1 MSKKVYILGGYQ
13 TDFSINY
20 KKEGKDLY
28 ALLQESVEGAFEQTN
43 IAPKEVESA
52 HIGNFVGELFCGQG
66 QLGGMFVSIHS
77 DLAGIPTAR
86 HEAACASGSMAAFNA
101 MAEIEAGR
109 YDLVCVS
116 GIEMMRNVGGKE
128 AAEHLGAAA
137 WIGKEAQ
144 DAQFPWPYLFNEIG
158 EMYEERYGLQQA
170 HLAEI
175 AKTNYENAKRNPKSQ
190 TRNWGLD
197 ELFFTEDEQM
207 NPIIEGSLRKSDCG
221 RITDG
226 SATVF
231 LASEKY
237 AKEYSKKQNI
247 SFEEIPYIKGWGHRT
262 APMLL
267 KDKMDAGKNT
277 PYPFPHLR
285 GTIEDAYRRA
295 NISGIADLD
304 AIETHDCFTI
314 TEYIALEHFG
324 ITAPGEAW
332 KAIEAGHIKMNG
344 NIPVNPSGG
353 LIANGHPVGATGVRM
368 LLDSHKQITGPA
380 GAYQVEGAKNVA
392 TLNVGGSLTTMASF
406 IVGNNV
412 DGL

>member
-1 MSKKVYILGGYQ
+1 MKKVFILGGYQ
-13 TDFSINY
+13 TDFALNY
-20 KKEGKDLY
+20 KREGKDLY
-28 ALLQESVEGAFEQTN
+28 QLLQDSVIGAFEQTA
-43 IAPKEVESA
+43 IEPKEVESA

-66 QLGGMFVSIHS
+66 QLGGMFVSIHP

-109 YDLVCVS
+109 YDLVAVS

-158 EMYEERYGLQQA
+158 EMYEERFGLQQA

-190 TRNWGLD
+190 TRTWGLD
-197 ELFFTEDEQM
+197 DRFFTEDEHI
-207 NPIIEGSLRKSDCG
+207 NPKIEGNLRKSDCG

-226 SATVF
+226 SATIF

-237 AKEYSKKQNI
+237 AKEYAKKRNI
-247 SFEEIPYIKGWGHRT
+247 PFEKMPYIKGWGHRT

-267 KDKMDAGKNT
+267 KDKLEVGKSSR
-277 PYPFPHLR
+277 YPFPHLR

-314 TEYIALEHFG
+314 TEYVALEHFG

-332 KAIEAGHIKMNG
+332 KAIEAGTIKMG
-344 NIPVNPSGG
+344 GKIPVNPSGG

-368 LLDSHKQITGPA
+368 LLDSYKQITETA
-380 GAYQVEGAKNVA
+380 GDYQVEGAKNVA

-406 IVGNNV
+406 IVSNTA
-412 DGL
+412 L

>member
-1 MSKKVYILGGYQ
+1 MKKVFILGGYQ
-13 TDFSINY
+13 TDFALNY
-20 KKEGKDLY
+20 KREGKDLY
-28 ALLQESVEGAFEQTN
+28 DLLQDSVIGALEKTD
-43 IAPKEVESA
+43 IAPKEIESA

-66 QLGGMFVSIHS
+66 QLGGMFVSIHP

-86 HEAACASGSMAAFNA
+86 HEAACASGSMAVFNA

-109 YDLVCVS
+109 YDLVCVA
-116 GIEMMRNVGGKE
+116 GIEMMRNVSGKE
-128 AAEHLGAAA
+128 AANHLGAAA

-158 EMYEERYGLQQA
+158 EMYEERFGLKQA

-190 TRNWGLD
+190 TRTWGLD
-197 ELFFTEDEQM
+197 NRFFTEDEQI
-207 NPIIEGSLRKSDCG
+207 NPKIEGNLRKSDCG

-226 SATVF
+226 GATIF

-237 AKEYSKKQNI
+237 AKEYAKKRNI
-247 SFEEIPYIKGWGHRT
+247 QFEKIPYIKGWGHRT

-267 KDKMDAGKNT
+267 KDKLDAGKQS

-295 NISGIADLD
+295 NISGVADLD
-304 AIETHDCFTI
+304 AIETHDCFTV
-314 TEYIALEHFG
+314 TEYVAIEHFG

-332 KAIEAGHIKMNG
+332 KAIEEGRIKMDG
-344 NIPVNPSGG
+344 CLPVNPSGG

-368 LLDSHKQITGPA
+368 LLDAYKQVTGTA
-380 GAYQVEGAKNVA
+380 GDYQVKGAKNVA

-406 IVGNNV
+406 VVGNTA
-412 DGL
+412 L

>member
-1 MSKKVYILGGYQ
+1 MKKVFILGGHQ
-13 TDFSINY
+13 TDFALNY
-20 KKEGKDLY
+20 KREGKDLY
-28 ALLQESVEGAFEQTN
+28 ELLQDSVIGAFEKTK
-43 IAPKEVESA
+43 IDPKEVESA
-52 HIGNFVGELFCGQG
+52 HIGNFVAELFCGQG
-66 QLGGMFVSIHS
+66 QIGGMFVSIHP

-116 GIEMMRNVGGKE
+116 GLEMMRHVSGKE

-137 WIGKEAQ
+137 WIGKEAA

-158 EMYEERYGLQQA
+158 ELYQERYGLQAA

-175 AKTNYENAKRNPKSQ
+175 AKTNYENAKRNPNSQ
-190 TRNWGLD
+190 TRTWGLD
-197 ELFFTEDEQM
+197 DRFFTEDEQI

-226 SATVF
+226 GATIF

-237 AKEYSKKQNI
+237 AKAYAKRQNI
-247 SFEEIPYIKGWGHRT
+247 TLESLPYIKGWGHRT

-267 KDKMDAGKNT
+267 KDKLDASKNQH
-277 PYPFPHLR
+277 YPFPHLR
-285 GTIEDAYRRA
+285 GTIEDAYKRA
-295 NISGIADLD
+295 NISGVADLD

-332 KAIEAGHIKMNG
+332 KAIEAGSIKMKG
-344 NIPVNPSGG
+344 TIPVNPSGG

-368 LLDSHKQITGPA
+368 LLDSYKQVTGNA
-380 GAYQVEGAKNVA
+380 GDYQVEGAKNVA

-406 IVGNNV
+406 VVGV
-412 DGL
+412 

>member
-1 MSKKVYILGGYQ
+1 MKKVFILGGYQ
-13 TDFSINY
+13 TDFALNY
-20 KKEGKDLY
+20 KREGKDLY
-28 ALLQESVEGAFEQTN
+28 DLLQDSVIGAFEKTD
-43 IAPKEVESA
+43 IAPKEIEAA

-66 QLGGMFVSIHS
+66 QLGGMFVSIHP

-109 YDLVCVS
+109 YDLVAVS

-158 EMYEERYGLQQA
+158 EMYEERFGLQQA

-190 TRNWGLD
+190 TRTWGLD
-197 ELFFTEDEQM
+197 GRFFTEDEQI
-207 NPIIEGSLRKSDCG
+207 NPKIEGNLRKSDCG

-226 SATVF
+226 SATIF

-237 AKEYSKKQNI
+237 AKEYAKKRNI
-247 SFEEIPYIKGWGHRT
+247 SFEKIPYIKGWGHRT

-267 KDKMDAGKNT
+267 KDKLDAGKQS

-295 NISGIADLD
+295 NIAGIADLD

-314 TEYIALEHFG
+314 TEYVALEHFG

-332 KAIEAGHIKMNG
+332 KAIEAGSIKMG
-344 NIPVNPSGG
+344 GKIPVNPSGG

-368 LLDSHKQITGPA
+368 LLDSYKQVTGTA
-380 GAYQVEGAKNVA
+380 GDYQVEGAKNVA

-406 IVGNNV
+406 IVGNRAS
-412 DGL
+412 

>member
-1 MSKKVYILGGYQ
+1 MKKVYILGGHQ
-13 TDFSINY
+13 TDFALSY
-20 KKEGKDLY
+20 QREGKDIY
-28 ALLQESVEGAFEQTN
+28 DLLKDSVEGAFAKTGIE
-43 IAPKEVESA
+43 PKEVESA

-66 QLGGMFVSIHS
+66 QLGGMFVSIHP

-109 YDLVCVS
+109 YDLVGVS
-116 GIEMMRNVGGKE
+116 GIEMMRHVSGKV

-144 DAQFPWPYLFNEIG
+144 DAQFPWPYLFNDIM
-158 EMYEERYGLQQA
+158 EMYEERYGLQQV

-190 TRNWGLD
+190 TRTWGLD
-197 ELFFTEDEQM
+197 DRFFTEDEHI

-226 SATVF
+226 SATIF

-237 AKEYSKKQNI
+237 AKEYAAKRNI
-247 SFEEIPYIKGWGHRT
+247 PFEKLPYIKGWGHRT

-267 KDKMDAGKNT
+267 KEKMEAGKNT
-277 PYPFPHLR
+277 AYPFPHLR

-295 NISGIADLD
+295 NISGVADLD
-304 AIETHDCFTI
+304 VIETHDCFTI
-314 TEYIALEHFG
+314 TEYVALEHFG

-332 KAIEAGHIKMNG
+332 KAIEEGRIKMDG
-344 NIPVNPSGG
+344 CLPVNPSGG

-368 LLDSHKQITGPA
+368 LLDSYKQVTGTA
-380 GAYQVEGAKNVA
+380 GDYQVEGAQNVA
-392 TLNVGGSLTTMASF
+392 TLNVGGSLTTMAQRRKVL
-406 IVGNNV
+406 III
-412 DGL
+412 

>member
-13 TDFSINY
+13 TDFALNY
-20 KKEGKDLY
+20 KREGKDLY
-28 ALLQESVEGAFEQTN
+28 DLLQDSVIGAFENTD

-52 HIGNFVGELFCGQG
+52 HIGNFVSELFCNQG
-66 QLGGMFVSIHS
+66 QLGGMFVSIHP
-77 DLAGIPTAR
+77 DLAGIPTSR
-86 HEAACASGSMAAFNA
+86 HEAACASGSMAAFSA

-116 GIEMMRNVGGKE
+116 GVEMMRHVSGKE

-158 EMYEERYGLQQA
+158 EMYEERFGLQQA
-170 HLAEI
+170 HLAAI

-190 TRNWGLD
+190 TRTWGLD
-197 ELFFTEDEQM
+197 DRFFTEHDEI
-207 NPIIEGSLRKSDCG
+207 NPKIEGNLRKSDCG

-237 AKEYSKKQNI
+237 AKAYAKKRNI
-247 SFEEIPYIKGWGHRT
+247 SFEKLPYIKGWGHRT

-267 KDKMDAGKNT
+267 KDKLEAGRQS

-295 NISGIADLD
+295 NISGVADLD

-314 TEYIALEHFG
+314 TEYVALEHFG

-332 KAIEAGHIKMNG
+332 KAIEEGRIKMDG

-368 LLDSHKQITGPA
+368 LLDAYKQVTGTA
-380 GAYQVEGAKNVA
+380 GDYQVEGAKNVA

-406 IVGNNV
+406 IVGSTAQ
-412 DGL
+412 